1 MKRKRRRQMA
11 DGARPAEVF
20 VRGFVAAALLSALQ
34 DRAAGPVPPDWRKVL
49 RHGLQGGAALTAG
62 TLSAQALARR
72 RYGTGAAAVA
82 AGAAAV
88 MAVEAALNPP
98 SPDHQENSLGQEEA

>member
-1 MKRKRRRQMA
+1 VKRKRRRPVA
-11 DGARPAEVF
+11 DAARPAEVF

-34 DRAAGPVPPDWRKVL
+34 DRAAGPTPPDWRKVL

-62 TLSAQALARR
+62 TLSAQAVARR
-72 RYGTGAAAVA
+72 DYATGAAAVL

-88 MAVEAALNPP
+88 MAVETTLNFP
-98 SPDHQENSLGQEEA
+98 SFLQENPLGQEEA